1 MVISCILHLE
11 SCIRNP
17 LRASVFLFDLTLLL
31 EIGVSDMKTI
41 ALFGAAGK
49 MGTRIAE
56 NIKDDP
62 EYEILYVEGNDIGVQ
77 RLRERN
83 LKPTTSEEALK
94 KADVVIFAI
103 PDNLIGKVAQKVVPS
118 FKSGAMLICLDPAAP
133 HAGEMPDRKDVAYFV
148 VHPCHPPVVN
158 DETDPEVRMDF
169 FGGTKAKQNIVCS
182 LMQGTEDDYKLGEEI
197 AKKMFAPVIKAYR
210 ITVEQMAI
218 LEPAMTEVV
227 AFTCMTIIR
236 EALDEAIK
244 HGVPEDAAKAFM
256 MGHLNANIGIL
267 FNFIDAQ
274 VSDAAKQVMERAK
287 NTIFQPDWKKVFE
300 PENVLKEVKAITEG
314 SK

>member
-1 MVISCILHLE
+1 MI
-11 SCIRNP
+11 
-17 LRASVFLFDLTLLL
+17 
-31 EIGVSDMKTI
+31 TI

-49 MGTRIAE
+49 MGTRIAN

-62 EYEILYVEGNDIGVQ
+62 EYDVLYVEANEASMAK
-77 RLRERN
+77 LRERGQN
-83 LKPTTSEEALK
+83 PSTKEDALK

-103 PDNLIGKVAQKVVPS
+103 PDTIIGKVAKEIVPS

-133 HAGEMPDRKDVAYFV
+133 HAGELPDRKDVAYFV

-169 FGGTKAKQNIVCS
+169 FGGTKAKQNVVCA
-182 LMQGTEDDYKLGEEI
+182 LMHGTEDDYKTGEQI
-197 AKKMFAPVIKAYR
+197 ARKMFAPVMNAYR

-218 LEPAMTEVV
+218 LEPAMAEVV
-227 AFTCMTIIR
+227 AFTCMTIVR

-244 HGVPEDAAKAFM
+244 QGVPAEAAKAFM
-256 MGHLNANIGIL
+256 MGHINANIGIL

-287 NTIFQPDWKKVFE
+287 KTIFQPDWKKVFE
-300 PENVLKEVKAITEG
+300 PENVLKEVKEIARG
-314 SK
+314 KKD

>member
-1 MVISCILHLE
+1 MMRSWKMI
-11 SCIRNP
+11 
-17 LRASVFLFDLTLLL
+17 
-31 EIGVSDMKTI
+31 TI

-49 MGTRIAE
+49 MGTRIAN

-62 EYEILYVEGNDIGVQ
+62 EYDVLYVEANEASMAK
-77 RLRERN
+77 LRERGQN
-83 LKPTTSEEALK
+83 PSTKEDALK

-103 PDNLIGKVAQKVVPS
+103 PDTIIGKVAKEIVPS

-133 HAGEMPDRKDVAYFV
+133 HAGELPDRKDVSYFV

-169 FGGTKAKQNIVCS
+169 FGGTKAKQNVVCA
-182 LMQGTEDDYKLGEEI
+182 LMQGTEDDYKMGEQI
-197 AKKMFAPVIKAYR
+197 ARKMFAPVMNAYR

-218 LEPAMTEVV
+218 LEPAMAEVV
-227 AFTCMTIIR
+227 AFTCMTIVR

-244 HGVPEDAAKAFM
+244 HGVPADAAKAFM
-256 MGHLNANIGIL
+256 MGHINANIGIL

-287 NTIFQPDWKKVFE
+287 KTLFQPDWKKVFE
-300 PENVLKEVKAITEG
+300 PENVLKEVKEIARG
-314 SK
+314 KKD